1 MLKQADTSTLLRIIA
16 TPGRLLHLL
25 VEMNADLRSVQ
36 YVVFDEADRLFEL
49 GFDTALTEIL
59 SKLAPSRQTL
69 LFSATLPKSLVEFA
83 KAGLQNP
90 KLVRLDAESKISTD
104 LQMAF
109 VSVKPKEKEA
119 GLLML
124 LRDVIG
130 VPQQTEEEKAK
141 ADWLDDE
148 EEEDDRRGKK
158 RKRPS
163 FADRKGKKPER
174 PDANRELAAHQTIVF
189 AATKHHVEYLSLLL
203 TSAGYAVSAIYGSL
217 DQAARRNQLLAFR
230 AGRTSIMVVTDL
242 AARGIDIPILSN
254 VVNYDFPVGS
264 RTFVHRVGRTAR
276 AGRKGWAYSF
286 VTNAELA
293 HLYDLQLFLGRPLLV
308 APLTGGAA
316 ASPDYSNSLVLGT
329 MPRERL
335 DLESDHFRTVL
346 LEPNSTLLALLGVA
360 EKGQKMYERSQ
371 AKASQ
376 ESYRRAK
383 ELTSSGGKGLAGSER
398 EEEGVHPIFAD
409 LLGVELPSASVQV
422 AGTSA
427 PNGKS
432 RADLLAQVNA
442 FRPNETVFE
451 LGKKG
456 LKTAE
461 SQVMQ
466 KRRATLGKFKARA
479 AAVASINGTEE
490 AGEAAEQAADDNE
503 AEVSIMSLPVGDQ
516 ADQDDLEVF
525 VSRGFDICIVAYRSC
540 TRPFS
545 ICRKLRRGQRAIIG
559 TRTYT
564 WATYKQAPKLNAATR
579 STRAARTLR
588 PKLRVQRTI

>member
-1 MLKQADTSTLLRIIA
+1 
-16 TPGRLLHLL
+16 
-25 VEMNADLRSVQ
+25 MNADLRSVQ

-59 SKLAPSRQTL
+59 SKLSPSRQTL

-109 VSVKPKEKEA
+109 ISIKPKEKEA
-119 GLLML
+119 GLLLL

-130 VPQQTEEEKAK
+130 VPQQTAEEKAR
-141 ADWLDDE
+141 ADWLDSQ
-148 EEEDDRRGKK
+148 DDDGENRHDRK
-158 RKRPS
+158 RKRPA
-163 FADRKGKKPER
+163 FGDKKGKRPEKP
-174 PDANRELAAHQTIVF
+174 DGSRELAAHQTIVF

-203 TSAGYAVSAIYGSL
+203 NSAGYAVSAIYGSL
-217 DQAARRNQLLAFR
+217 DQAARRNQLAAFR
-230 AGRTSIMVVTDL
+230 AGRTTILVVTDL

-254 VVNYDFPVGS
+254 VINYDFPVGS

-286 VTNAELA
+286 VTNSELA
-293 HLYDLQLFLGRPLLV
+293 HVYDLQLFLGRPLAV
-308 APLTGGAA
+308 APLTGSAA
-316 ASPDYSNSLVLGT
+316 DSPDYSNSLVLGT

-335 DLESDHFRTVL
+335 DLESDHFRTIL
-346 LEPNSTLLALLGVA
+346 LEPNHTLVALLGVA

-371 AKASQ
+371 SKASQ

-398 EEEGVHPIFAD
+398 EEEGVNPIFAD
-409 LLGVELPSASVQV
+409 LMTSLPTAQM
-422 AGTSA
+422 ATAPTSD
-427 PNGKS
+427 GKVIT

-456 LKTAE
+456 LKTVE

-466 KRRATLGKFKARA
+466 KRRATLGKAKARA
-479 AAVASINGTEE
+479 AAVASLNNAQP
-490 AGEAAEQAADDNE
+490 AGEADATFNE
-503 AEVSIMSLPVGDQ
+503 EDEPEVSVMPMVIGDQ
-516 ADQDDLEVF
+516 ADEDDLEV
-525 VSRGFDICIVAYRSC
+525 
-540 TRPFS
+540 
-545 ICRKLRRGQRAIIG
+545 
-559 TRTYT
+559 
-564 WATYKQAPKLNAATR
+564 
-579 STRAARTLR
+579 STT
-588 PKLRVQRTI
+588 